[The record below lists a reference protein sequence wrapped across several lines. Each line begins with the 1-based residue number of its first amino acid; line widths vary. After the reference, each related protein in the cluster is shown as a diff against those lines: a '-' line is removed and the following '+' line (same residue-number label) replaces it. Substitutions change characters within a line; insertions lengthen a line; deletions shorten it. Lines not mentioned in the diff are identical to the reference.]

1 MHQKY
6 TAKDAWL
13 EHSLWCFFFAK
24 TVNDSLFPQK
34 GSVIDTWQALNTEAV
49 AQRYFIKKV
58 FLQNFGKSTGK
69 NLY

>member
-13 EHSLWCFFFAK
+13 EHSLFFFAK
-24 TVNDSLFPQK
+24 TVNDLLFPQK
-34 GSVIDTWQALNTEAV
+34 GSIIDTWQALNTEA
-49 AQRYFIKKV
+49 ADQRYFIKKL